1 MINLKKRFTNK
12 AFLVSFIA
20 AIVLLVQQLGFGGYL
35 PDNLNDVVNT
45 VLTIL
50 CMLGII
56 VDPTTDGVS
65 DSNMVQQ
72 GKSSDE
78 LLEEIENLKSQIDEK

>member
-20 AIVLLVQQLGFGGYL
+20 AIVLLIQQLGFGGYL

-65 DSNMVQQ
+65 DSDMVQQ

>member
-1 MINLKKRFTNK
+1 MIDLKRRFRNK
-12 AFLVSFIA
+12 AFLISFIA
-20 AIVLLVQQLGFGGYL
+20 AIVLLIQQLGFGRFL
-35 PDNLNDVVNT
+35 PENLNDVINT

-65 DSNMVQQ
+65 DSTMVQQ
-72 GKSSDE
+72 GKNSDE
-78 LLEEIENLKSQIDEK
+78 LMAEIDELKSQNEEK

>member
-1 MINLKKRFTNK
+1 MIDLKRRFRNK

-20 AIVLLVQQLGFGGYL
+20 AIILLAQQLGFGRFL
-35 PDNLNDVVNT
+35 PENLNDIINT
-45 VLTIL
+45 ILTIL
-50 CMLGII
+50 CMLGIV

-72 GKSSDE
+72 GMSSDE
-78 LLEEIENLKSQIDEK
+78 LMAELEQLKSNKEEE

>member
-1 MINLKKRFTNK
+1 MIDLKRRFRNK

-20 AIVLLVQQLGFGGYL
+20 AIVLLVQQLGFGRFL
-35 PDNLNDVVNT
+35 PENLNDVINT
-45 VLTIL
+45 ILTIL

-65 DSNMVQQ
+65 DSAMVQQ
-72 GKSSDE
+72 GKTSDE
-78 LLEEIENLKSQIDEK
+78 LLAEIEDLKSQLDEK

>member
-1 MINLKKRFTNK
+1 MIDLKKRFRNK

-20 AIVLLVQQLGFGGYL
+20 AIVLLVQQLGFGRFL
-35 PDNLNDVVNT
+35 PENLNDVINT
-45 VLTIL
+45 ILTIL

-65 DSNMVQQ
+65 DSAMVQQ
-72 GKSSDE
+72 GKTSDE
-78 LLEEIENLKSQIDEK
+78 LLAEIEDLKSQLDEK